1 MSDARPDLYQRLKEL
16 SIELPKTPAR
26 GGLYAPIKQAGTML
40 HVSGH
45 IPTAEGKVA
54 FTGKVGAERTVEEG
68 QAAARL
74 CMLNILS
81 QLHAFLGNLNR
92 LKGPV
97 RILAWVASAPG
108 FGGQPVVVDAA
119 SQLLIDLFGEEG
131 WCARSAIGT
140 NELPLDV
147 TVEIEAVF
155 ELKA

>member
-1 MSDARPDLYQRLKEL
+1 MDIYHRLHELDLV
-16 SIELPKTPAR
+16 LPAAPAR
-26 GGLYAPIKQAGTML
+26 GGLYAPIKRSGPL
-40 HVSGH
+40 LYVSGH
-45 IPTAEGKVA
+45 IPNTEGKVVYS
-54 FTGKVGAERTVEEG
+54 GKVGSERTVEEG

-74 CMLNILS
+74 CLLNILS
-81 QLHAFLGNLNR
+81 QLHAFLGDLNR

-97 RILAWVASAPG
+97 KMLAWVASAPG
-108 FGGQPVVVDAA
+108 FGGQPLVVNAA

>member
-1 MSDARPDLYQRLKEL
+1 LNGIRPDLYQRLKEL

-26 GGLYAPIKQAGTML
+26 GGLYAPVKQSGTTL
-40 HVSGH
+40 FVSGH
-45 IPTAEGKVA
+45 IPNADGKVVFA
-54 FTGKVGAERTVEEG
+54 GKVGAERTVEEG

-74 CMLNILS
+74 CILNILS
-81 QLHAFLGNLNR
+81 QLHAFLGDLNR

>member
-1 MSDARPDLYQRLKEL
+1 MPMDIYERLKEL
-16 SIELPKTPAR
+16 SIELPPAPAR
-26 GGLYAPIKQAGTML
+26 GGLYALIKQSGPLL

-45 IPTAEGKVA
+45 IPNAGGKVVW
-54 FTGKVGAERTVEEG
+54 TGKVGAERTIKDG

-74 CMLNILS
+74 VMLNVLS
-81 QLHAFLGNLNR
+81 QLQAFLGDLNR

-97 RILAWVASAPG
+97 KILAWVASAPG
-108 FGGQPVVVDAA
+108 FNQQPLVINAA
-119 SQLLIDLFGEEG
+119 SQLLIDIFGDEG

-140 NELPLDV
+140 NELPLDI

>member
-1 MSDARPDLYQRLKEL
+1 LKDLA
-16 SIELPKTPAR
+16 IELPAAPAR
-26 GGLYAPIKQAGTML
+26 GGLYAPIKQSGAML
-40 HVSGH
+40 YVSGH
-45 IPTAEGKVA
+45 IPNTEGRLVY
-54 FTGKVGAERTVEEG
+54 TGKVGAERTVEEG

-81 QLHAFLGNLNR
+81 QLDAFCGDLNR
-92 LKGPV
+92 LKGPLK
-97 RILAWVASAPG
+97 ILAWVASAPG
-108 FGGQPVVVDAA
+108 FGGHPLVVNAA

-140 NELPLDV
+140 NELPLNV